1 MNKLLDLLSQDAR
14 ISNSEIAV
22 MLGISEDE
30 VKEKIALYEDTGV
43 IKGYKA
49 IIDKNKA
56 HISTTSAI
64 IEITVQPKFI
74 HGFDE
79 LAEKISNFEEVESI
93 YLMSGGFDFAV
104 MVTDKSFE
112 EVAMFVANR
121 LAPLD
126 GVISTATHFV
136 LKKYK
141 EQGVQFAELNGDDRG
156 NISLWLITMIF

>member
-1 MNKLLDLLSQDAR
+1 MNKLLELLSQDAR
-14 ISNSEIAV
+14 ISDNEISTV
-22 MLGISEDE
+22 LGISEDE
-30 VKEKIALYEDTGV
+30 VKKQIALYEDSGV

-64 IEITVQPKFI
+64 IEITVQPKFAN
-74 HGFDE
+74 GFDE
-79 LAEKISNFEEVESI
+79 LAEKISDFEEVESI
-93 YLMSGGFDFAV
+93 FLMSGGFDFAV

-112 EVAMFVANR
+112 EVAMFVAKR

-126 GVISTATHFV
+126 GVLSTATHFV

-141 EQGVQFAELNGDDRG
+141 EYGAQFTENSTDDRG
-156 NISLWLITMIF
+156 NISL

>member
-1 MNKLLDLLSQDAR
+1 MNKLLELLAQDAR
-14 ISNSEIAV
+14 ISDSEISTV
-22 MLGISEDE
+22 LGISEEE
-30 VKEKIALYEDTGV
+30 VKKQIALYEDSGV

-64 IEITVQPKFI
+64 IEITVQPKFAN
-74 HGFDE
+74 GFDE
-79 LAEKISNFEEVESI
+79 LAEKISDFEEVESI
-93 YLMSGGFDFAV
+93 FLMSGGFDFAV

-112 EVAMFVANR
+112 EVAMFVAKR

-126 GVISTATHFV
+126 GVLSTATHFI

-141 EQGVQFAELNGDDRG
+141 EYGVQFTENSADDRG
-156 NISLWLITMIF
+156 NISL

>member
-1 MNKLLDLLSQDAR
+1 
-14 ISNSEIAV
+14 
-22 MLGISEDE
+22 MLFRS
-30 VKEKIALYEDTGV
+30 
-43 IKGYKA
+43 
-49 IIDKNKA
+49 
-56 HISTTSAI
+56 TSAI

-126 GVISTATHFV
+126 GVISTATHFI

-156 NISLWLITMIF
+156 NISL

>member
-1 MNKLLDLLSQDAR
+1 MNKLLELLSQDAR
-14 ISNSEIAV
+14 ISDSEISTV
-22 MLGISEDE
+22 LGISEEE
-30 VKEKIALYEDTGV
+30 VKKQIALYEDSGV

-64 IEITVQPKFI
+64 IEITVQPKFAN
-74 HGFDE
+74 GFDE
-79 LAEKISNFEEVESI
+79 LAEKISDFEEVESI
-93 YLMSGGFDFAV
+93 FLMSGGFDFAV

-112 EVAMFVANR
+112 EVAMFVAKR

-126 GVISTATHFV
+126 GVLSTATHFI

-141 EQGVQFAELNGDDRG
+141 EYGVQFSENSTDDRG
-156 NISLWLITMIF
+156 NISL